1 MKAKRGTTSMPRYL
15 GGRRHESSRQEKAYR
30 KWGFWKGVNAAGG
43 LPSPARKTTTHIGL
57 WRDIDAAR
65 VETSSFDAS
74 SLIVQ
79 T

>member
-1 MKAKRGTTSMPRYL
+1 M
-15 GGRRHESSRQEKAYR
+15 SRVDKEKAYR

-74 SLIVQ
+74 SLIVH